1 MAATS
6 VTRVLL
12 LLSTAILFAVPSPA
26 HAEESTEVSRPT
38 TTGMKGAASDV
49 ANFRRAVDKA
59 STDAKKSADLF
70 LQALAAYT
78 LEKDLG
84 LEMIAI
90 LLPEDDRVKKNGVV
104 VPSPFRQNE
113 LEQLEDKP
121 NVIRGYCG
129 GTPEKAYQNADVA
142 GCRAT
147 FDTSYSASRQGVNY
161 PGKGKAKF
169 YLANGGSSR
178 PRPIELE
185 QDDDGRWLVSKYNLF
200 AAVTDPT

>member
-1 MAATS
+1 MAAPS
-6 VTRVLL
+6 VTRALI
-12 LLSTAILFAVPSPA
+12 LLSTALLLAVQSPA

-49 ANFRRAVDKA
+49 ASFRRAVDRA
-59 STDAKKSADLF
+59 STDPEKSADLF

-78 LEKDLG
+78 LEKEQG
-84 LEMIAI
+84 LEMIAM
-90 LLPEDDRVKKNGVV
+90 LLPEDDRVKRNGIV

-129 GTPEKAYQNADVA
+129 GTPEKGYQNADVTS
-142 GCRAT
+142 CSAT

-161 PGKGKAKF
+161 PSKGKAKF

-185 QDDDGRWLVSKYNLF
+185 QHDDGQDRKSV
-200 AAVTDPT
+200 V

>member
-6 VTRVLL
+6 VIRTLV
-12 LLSTAILFAVPSPA
+12 LLSTAVFFAVPSPA
-26 HAEESTEVSRPT
+26 HSEESIEVTRPT

-49 ANFRRAVDKA
+49 ASFRRAVDKA
-59 STDAKKSADLF
+59 SNDAEKSADLF

-84 LEMIAI
+84 LEMIAM
-90 LLPEDDRVKKNGVV
+90 LLPEDDRVKENGVV
-104 VPSPFRQNE
+104 VPSPFRQSE

-129 GTPEKAYQNADVA
+129 GTPEKGYQNADVMS
-142 GCRAT
+142 CSAT
-147 FDTSYSASRQGVNY
+147 FDTNYSASRQGVNY
-161 PGKGKAKF
+161 PSKGKAKF
-169 YLANGGSSR
+169 YLSNGGSSR

-185 QDDDGRWLVSKYNLF
+185 QADDGHWLVSKYNLF
-200 AAVTDPT
+200 AAVTAPK